1 MNFQMK
7 ITVLFLHIDRNKY
20 LTTGQK
26 SSNIK
31 CHCTVACKCANLTK
45 LENIITYYMRFYQ
58 SNSMILLF
66 YGFPEMGGISSM
78 KVLVCRILGPR
89 FESHELVIMSPFVK
103 MYFSLFG
110 SLNNKRDLC
119 A

>member
-66 YGFPEMGGISSM
+66 YGFHVTRDISSM
-78 KVLVCRILGPR
+78 KVLVYRILGPN
-89 FESHELVIMSPFVK
+89 FESHELVTISPLLI
-103 MYFSLFG
+103 MYFSLFFFFFFA
-110 SLNNKRDLC
+110 LF
-119 A
+119 